1 MCFAVQERITIGE
14 LRLDNSSKASRGRFS
29 VIQRRLRLPHASD
42 EAKQAAAFRPF
53 TYLFLL
59 KKKRWYRT
67 ITNNLGARGYLFRF
81 EEESFSAKPRPRGAK
96 RREEKYTTSAVSCIR
111 CRLGNHAF
119 PKPINWLVL
128 GSEMTLTT
136 NAWDSEVAH
145 FGTAS
150 SFSTAF
156 H

>member
-59 KKKRWYRT
+59 KKKGDIALLRIIWVPEVIFFVLRRKVSQQSRAHE
-67 ITNNLGARGYLFRF
+67 ARSAERKNTQPLLFRVSDVDW
-81 EEESFSAKPRPRGAK
+81 E
-96 RREEKYTTSAVSCIR
+96 TTLFLSR
-111 CRLGNHAF
+111 
-119 PKPINWLVL
+119 
-128 GSEMTLTT
+128 
-136 NAWDSEVAH
+136 
-145 FGTAS
+145 
-150 SFSTAF
+150 
-156 H
+156 